1 MLRLEDVHV
10 DRGDLPVLRGITLE
24 AHAAQ
29 ITALI
34 GANGAGKT
42 TTLGT
47 ISGLLPCRQ
56 GRILFRPEPGETW
69 QDLRLLKPAAIVAA
83 GIVHCP
89 EGRQIFGNLS
99 VGENLTIG
107 AFRRA
112 DRDAISRDRERILDL
127 FPILRERAGQ
137 PGTRLSG
144 GEQMMLAVGRALMA
158 RPRLLLL
165 DEPSLGLAPRLIEQV
180 FDIIERLRAEGTTIL
195 LVEQNAA
202 MALEVADRAYVLET
216 GRIALAGSGAEL
228 AADSAVR
235 DAYLGAA

>member
-10 DRGDLPVLRGITLE
+10 DRGGVPVLSGITLE
-24 AHAAQ
+24 AGRAEV
-29 ITALI
+29 TALI

-42 TTLGT
+42 TTLAT
-47 ISGLLPCRQ
+47 ISGLIPCRR
-56 GRILFRPEPGETW
+56 GRILFQPEPGSEW
-69 QDLRLLKPAAIVAA
+69 QDLRRLQPTAIVAA

-99 VGENLTIG
+99 VAENLSVG
-107 AFRRA
+107 AFRRT
-112 DRDAISRDRERILDL
+112 DGRAIGRDRERVLDL

-158 RPRLLLL
+158 SPRLLLL
-165 DEPSLGLAPRLIEQV
+165 DEPSLGLAPKLIEQV
-180 FDIIERLRAEGTTIL
+180 FDIIERLRADGTTIL

-202 MALEVADRAYVLET
+202 MALEIANRAYVLET
-216 GRIALAGSGAEL
+216 GRIALSGSGPDL
-228 AADSAVR
+228 AANSAVR